1 MSFFEG
7 LRAFCSTLWAPIVAA
22 FLFLPRLVHD
32 LCVQPEENEQGRH
45 MLTWEFGQ
53 AYWNLPYLLR
63 TLAFKTRTADEQLR
77 ETMLRGT
84 LRRTFKRWNLVN
96 IGVGIVIGQSCWYLN
111 SILMGQFAGSM
122 LFIGY
127 LVNFVFVLLA
137 ALMYAELTIEFP
149 VAGGPVTWTMA
160 TLGEFPA
167 ALCLGYLLVQ
177 YTLMSAGAY

>member
-96 IGVGIVIGQSCWYLN
+96 IGVGIVIGQSCRYLN
-111 SILMGQFAGSM
+111 SILMGQFPT
-122 LFIGY
+122 FR
-127 LVNFVFVLLA
+127 
-137 ALMYAELTIEFP
+137 P
-149 VAGGPVTWTMA
+149 A
-160 TLGEFPA
+160 TLTRPTAEASTTIPA
-167 ALCLGYLLVQ
+167 ASGRPIPASGGSVRHA
-177 YTLMSAGAY
+177 S